1 MILKKTILTGFLLIF
16 FQFGFSKINPTEL
29 VVNNQVSDTTSF
41 SFSPVKVNI
50 FLSINV
56 YLFTILIILYDMISY
71 VNTF

>member
-50 FLSINV
+50 FL
-56 YLFTILIILYDMISY
+56 YLEDLYDVEIK
-71 VNTF
+71 NN